1 MDYIVELICEVR
13 PGATPQWNI
22 NGNTIHAGDRDNLNI
37 NITTSHNV
45 SIFRIGDL
53 GLRGLCPNLQGSSVL
68 PIKCTSYYLSSFDD
82 GASEERL
89 IVLFG

>member
-1 MDYIVELICEVR
+1 MELICEVL
-13 PGATPQWNI
+13 PGATPHWYI
-22 NGNTIHAGDRDNLNI
+22 NGHTIQPGESDNI

-53 GLRGLCPNLQGSSVL
+53 GLHGLRPNLQGSSVL
-68 PIKCTSYYLSSFDD
+68 PIKCTSYNLSNGFDD
-82 GASEERL
+82 GASEERS